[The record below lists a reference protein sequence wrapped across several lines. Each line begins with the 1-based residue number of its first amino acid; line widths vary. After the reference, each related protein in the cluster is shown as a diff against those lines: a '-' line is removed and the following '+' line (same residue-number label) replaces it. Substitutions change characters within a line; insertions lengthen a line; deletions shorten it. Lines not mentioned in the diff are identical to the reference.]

1 MGSYIPGG
9 IDNLGVN
16 HLSSSAA
23 YSERVL
29 LNLTS
34 TISETTRGKKK
45 HIKRSRMRTEGSFQS
60 FPRIFSCQGN
70 HFAQ

>member
-23 YSERVL
+23 YSERAL

-34 TISETTRGKKK
+34 TISETTRGKKVHK
-45 HIKRSRMRTEGSFQS
+45 KSHENGRK
-60 FPRIFSCQGN
+60 FSELS
-70 HFAQ
+70 